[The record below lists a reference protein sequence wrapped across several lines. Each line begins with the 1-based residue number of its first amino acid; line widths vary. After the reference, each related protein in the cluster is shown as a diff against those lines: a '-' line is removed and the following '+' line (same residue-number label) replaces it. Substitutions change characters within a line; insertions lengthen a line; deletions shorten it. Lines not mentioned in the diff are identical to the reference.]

1 MCGCGVCVCVCD
13 ECTCCTQV
21 TPLCLSLLSQ
31 YEEGS
36 GSERGGLR
44 LPKSRYKGDTHLNSR
59 QCLDML
65 ALNELLL
72 RCGHNIVAMVTNVL
86 YYI

>member
-1 MCGCGVCVCVCD
+1 MYLLHTSNSIVS
-13 ECTCCTQV
+13 
-21 TPLCLSLLSQ
+21 SLLSQ

-65 ALNELLL
+65 ALNEFV
-72 RCGHNIVAMVTNVL
+72 IEVWS
-86 YYI
+86 